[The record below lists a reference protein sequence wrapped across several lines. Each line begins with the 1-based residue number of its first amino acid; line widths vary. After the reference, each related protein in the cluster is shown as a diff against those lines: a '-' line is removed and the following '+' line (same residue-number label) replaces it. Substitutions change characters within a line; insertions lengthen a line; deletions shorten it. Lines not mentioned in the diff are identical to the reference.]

1 MAVPTGIA
9 VASASVNYD
18 YAETVTKSDTVNLT
32 GLCRALWVG
41 GAGVVAGVLDNGD
54 VVQFTVAASTLL
66 PVRLRR
72 VNSTTT
78 TATLMVALY

>member
-18 YAETVTKSDTVNLT
+18 YAETVTKGVNLT

-41 GAGVVAGVLDNGD
+41 GAGIVEGVFDNGD

-72 VNSTTT
+72 VNSLNT